1 MTIEILKDV
10 TLTVKAGQSVEV
22 DPEQA
27 ALVIKLGYAKA
38 VKTAPKKAAKK

>member
-1 MTIEILKDV
+1 MKVETIKDV

-27 ALVIKLGYAKA
+27 VLAIKLGYVKEI
-38 VKTAPKKAAKK
+38 KTAPKKAAKK